1 MGILKAVTG
10 AMKSVLDEQWRE
22 FFSCDA
28 IGSDWLLVRGK
39 TRIGPRSANTRVD
52 DDVLTNGSILAVADG
67 QCVLVVKQ
75 GKVIDVCAEPGE
87 HIFEDPEQGGVK
99 GFFREVGRRV
109 CFGGGDIQ
117 PTVYRVYYLNVLE
130 ITGIPFETPAAI
142 PLRVRDPVTGMD
154 LDSSVRLSGCCS
166 YRVSDPVKLYKT
178 VIGNVRGNF
187 SRREIDSHM
196 RADLIKA
203 LQSALAAC
211 AAAGIRPSR
220 LPAHVPDLC
229 EALREKMA
237 ESWCGQHGLEI
248 ASIAADGLLV
258 TDQATVTGAQ
268 HAAILRDP
276 AMAAA
281 TLTQAAAE
289 AMPAAAKASGA
300 APLAAAIVSPAAP
313 AVVSTPAPAPTEPAR
328 RLPWKCVCGTV
339 SDRKFCPDCGRPR
352 P

>member
-1 MGILKAVTG
+1 MEALWQRTRSRKCAIEGTGTHMGILKAVTG

-39 TRIGPRSANTRVD
+39 KRIGPRSANTRVD

-187 SRREIDSHM
+187 SRREIDSHI

-229 EALREKMA
+229 EALRELPLERILLETDAPFVKPLT
-237 ESWCGQHGLEI
+237 GLE
-248 ASIAADGLLV
+248 AQMSKKKLR
-258 TDQATVTGAQ
+258 TVRNTPL
-268 HAAILRDP
+268 IL
-276 AMAAA
+276 
-281 TLTQAAAE
+281 
-289 AMPAAAKASGA
+289 
-300 APLAAAIVSPAAP
+300 P
-313 AVVSTPAPAPTEPAR
+313 AVIERIAELKGLSPEEVERATSANAR
-328 RLPWKCVCGTV
+328 ALFKL
-339 SDRKFCPDCGRPR
+339 
-352 P
+352 